1 MEKVS
6 VIIDG
11 KTVEAVKDQ
20 CVLDVARE
28 NGIYIPSLCYTP
40 EVKSSG
46 GACRVCLVEAH
57 QGGKMRMVT
66 SCNYPVRGGLEIK
79 TDTPFVHKI
88 RKGVLE
94 LLMARVPDSDVIRD
108 MAAKEGLTETR
119 FRKDEGE
126 NNRYKCISCALCTNV
141 CAEVVGVSAISM
153 EDRGADKKPGT
164 PYHKPS
170 DVCIGCG
177 ACVYA
182 CPTGAIT
189 MKEKDDVRRIWSK
202 DFKMIKCSV
211 CSTPYIPEAQV
222 DWIVKTTGKD
232 RAFFD
237 KCPDHR

>member
-1 MEKVS
+1 MEKIS

-11 KTVEAVKDQ
+11 RTFEAVKDQ
-20 CVLDVARE
+20 CVLDVAHE
-28 NGIYIPSLCYTP
+28 NGIYIPSLCYNT

-57 QGGKMRMVT
+57 QGGRMRMVT
-66 SCNYPVRGGLEIK
+66 SCNYPVRKGLEIK

-88 RKGVLE
+88 RQGVLE

-108 MAAKEGLTETR
+108 MAAEEGLTGTR
-119 FRKDEGE
+119 FRLDEGE
-126 NNRYKCISCALCTNV
+126 NDRYKCIACALCTNV
-141 CAEVVGVSAISM
+141 CAEVVGVHAIAM
-153 EDRGADKKPGT
+153 EDRGADKKPAT

-177 ACVYA
+177 ACAYA

-189 MKEKDDVRRIWSK
+189 LKETGDIRRIWGR
-202 DFKMIKCSV
+202 DFKMIACSV

-222 DWIVKTTGKD
+222 DWIVKNTGKE
-232 RAFFD
+232 RSFFD

>member
-28 NGIYIPSLCYTP
+28 NGIYIPSLCYNP

-57 QGGKMRMVT
+57 QGGRMRLVT

-94 LLMARVPDSDVIRD
+94 LLLSRVPDSDVIRD

-126 NNRYKCISCALCTNV
+126 KNRYKCISCALCTNV

-153 EDRGADKKPGT
+153 EDRGADKKPAT

-189 MKEKDDVRRIWSK
+189 MKEKGDIRRIWGK
-202 DFKMIKCSV
+202 DFKMICCSV

-222 DWIVKTTGKD
+222 EWIVKTTGKD
-232 RAFFD
+232 RTFFD

>member
-28 NGIYIPSLCYTP
+28 NGIYIPSLCYNP

-57 QGGKMRMVT
+57 QGGKMRLVT
-66 SCNYPVRGGLEIK
+66 SCNYPVRKGLEIK

-94 LLMARVPDSDVIRD
+94 LLLSRVPDSDVIAD

-126 NNRYKCISCALCTNV
+126 NNRYKCIACALCTSV

-153 EDRGADKKPGT
+153 EDRGACKQPAT
-164 PYHKPS
+164 PYRKPS

-177 ACVYA
+177 ACVYV

-189 MKEKDDVRRIWSK
+189 MKEKDDVRRIWGK

-232 RAFFD
+232 RSFFD

>member
-1 MEKVS
+1 MEKIS

-11 KTVEAVKDQ
+11 RTVQAVKDQ

-28 NGIYIPSLCYTP
+28 NGIYSPSLCYNP

-57 QGGKMRMVT
+57 QGGKMRLVT
-66 SCNYPVRGGLEIK
+66 SCNYPVRKGLEVK

-94 LLMARVPDSDVIRD
+94 LLLARVPDSDVIRD

-126 NNRYKCISCALCTNV
+126 KNRYKCISCALCTNV

-153 EDRGADKKPGT
+153 EDRGADKKPAT

-170 DVCIGCG
+170 DVCIG
-177 ACVYA
+177 
-182 CPTGAIT
+182 
-189 MKEKDDVRRIWSK
+189 
-202 DFKMIKCSV
+202 
-211 CSTPYIPEAQV
+211 
-222 DWIVKTTGKD
+222 
-232 RAFFD
+232 
-237 KCPDHR
+237 